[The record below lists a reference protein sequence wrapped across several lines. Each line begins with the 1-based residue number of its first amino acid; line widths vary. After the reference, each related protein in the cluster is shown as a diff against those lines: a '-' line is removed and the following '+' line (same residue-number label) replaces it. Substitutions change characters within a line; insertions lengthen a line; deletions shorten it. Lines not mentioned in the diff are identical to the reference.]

1 MMLCGRGNEG
11 SVLCNQV
18 AMYQTVEGMM
28 DLNRQGCAAV
38 DARSQ
43 DRGCLD
49 TFQADEGPQRRGSSP
64 IAAPL
69 FADLLANFRPAAV
82 RRLHFRCT

>member
-1 MMLCGRGNEG
+1 MLCGRGNEG

-38 DARSQ
+38 DARPQ
-43 DRGCLD
+43 DR
-49 TFQADEGPQRRGSSP
+49 
-64 IAAPL
+64 
-69 FADLLANFRPAAV
+69 
-82 RRLHFRCT
+82 